1 MRQLVILSQGCNPS
15 DGTGKA
21 GEMADRVMALG
32 PAHVAK
38 VARPVE
44 KDVHQCSYAPL
55 SEADFATVAQGF
67 EAALEG
73 GPLWVFAYGS
83 LIWKPEFDHVE
94 ARRGLVHGWRRSFCL
109 DINHWRAT
117 PETPGLMLA
126 LDRGGA
132 CAGVVYRLPEDD
144 QQARILRMLHR
155 EVAYHENLAWLRW
168 VTVRTAEGEVRALA
182 FYCAPVSH
190 PDLIRLPL
198 PDQARRL
205 ALAAGYVG
213 SCAEYLYNT
222 VSHLEALGIRDSYLW
237 DLQARVAAEID
248 RL

>member
-1 MRQLVILSQGCNPS
+1 M
-15 DGTGKA
+15 DTGV
-21 GEMADRVMALG
+21 GMADRVMALG

-44 KDVHQCSYAPL
+44 KGVHKCSYSPL

-67 EAALEG
+67 AAALEG

-83 LIWKPEFDHVE
+83 LIWKPEFEHVE

-109 DINHWRAT
+109 DINYWRGT
-117 PETPGLMLA
+117 PDAPGLMLA

-132 CAGVVYRLPEDD
+132 CAGVAYRLPGDD
-144 QQARILRMLHR
+144 LQARILRMLHR
-155 EVAYHENLAWLRW
+155 EIAYHEDLPWLRW
-168 VTVRTAEGEVRALA
+168 VMVRTAEGPVRALA
-182 FYCAPVSH
+182 FYCAPSAH

-205 ALAAGYVG
+205 ALAAGFMG

-237 DLQARVAAEID
+237 DLQARVAVEID